1 MSEQKKLLSARE
13 ADAEI
18 QRLEG
23 ILGLP
28 HGPMRTRV
36 SEFNSR
42 ISELTAMV
50 GLLKG
55 AAPVAGKAPSPVHSP
70 VHSPRANPPAT
81 SGTLTRAQLFGV
93 AAVFPM
99 LTLEQ
104 DIAHGELRG
113 AVARAAW
120 LGYHE
125 IPGLT
130 DDAALVGKLW
140 RADKSPGIGNYM
152 RALRQAKIEAILAK

>member
-18 QRLEG
+18 QRLES

-55 AAPVAGKAPSPVHSP
+55 AAPVAGKAPSPVP
-70 VHSPRANPPAT
+70 APRANPPARST
-81 SGTLTRAQLFGV
+81 THTRAQLFGL

-104 DIAHGELRG
+104 DIAHGELRA
-113 AVARAAW
+113 AVAKAAW
-120 LGYHE
+120 QAHHD

-130 DDAALVGKLW
+130 DDATLTAKLW
-140 RADKSPGIGNYM
+140 RGDKSPGIGNYM